1 MPQQV
6 NRRFFLKSVASM
18 GGVFFVGLWYKMI
31 GDKRKNVPLDVV
43 TVPLEDTSSVRF
55 FDRFIIVNDHQE
67 YSVLSSKCT
76 HLGCRIQ
83 KLNKGNLQ
91 CPCHGSSFNL
101 KGEVLSGPAFKSL
114 PKLPFEVNKEQN
126 TLTVFLS

>member
-6 NRRFFLKSVASM
+6 NRRFFLKSVAAM
-18 GGVFFVGLWYKMI
+18 GGAFFVGLWYKMI
-31 GDKRKNVPLDVV
+31 GDQRKNKPVDVV
-43 TVPLEDTSSVRF
+43 VVPLEDHSLVRF
-55 FDRFIIVNDHQE
+55 YDQFIVVNNHQE

-83 KLNKGNLQ
+83 KLNQGNLQ

-101 KGEVLSGPAFKSL
+101 KGEVLSGPALKSL
-114 PKLPFEVNKEQN
+114 PKLPFEVNQEQN